1 MVMDYGKTIQKQTSK
16 KGYQKADKEG
26 RSDF

>member
-1 MVMDYGKTIQKQTSK
+1 MVMDYGKTIQKQISE
-16 KGYQKADKEG
+16 KGYQKAEKEG